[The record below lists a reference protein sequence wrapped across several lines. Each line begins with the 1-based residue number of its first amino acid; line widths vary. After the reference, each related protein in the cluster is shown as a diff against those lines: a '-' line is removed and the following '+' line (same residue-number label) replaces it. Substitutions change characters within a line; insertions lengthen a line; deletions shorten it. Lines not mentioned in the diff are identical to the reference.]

1 MFNVSNSYK
10 SAALQ
15 PVQEHRLTGTIGSVS
30 FDENNI
36 VSGTFNIRK
45 QCTDT
50 SDVVLGSCFI
60 GQLSATFTGVN
71 INRGAWYNKV
81 VTPFFGIKLSN
92 NTWES
97 VPLGVFK
104 IKNVHVSAEGV
115 EVIAYDNMAKFDK
128 VVKHKKTTLNIK
140 SDSMWTF
147 IDLAC
152 RKCNVTLGMT
162 KAQID
167 SLPNG
172 SRQQAD
178 IEIYGD
184 AKSTDF
190 ANDIETYR
198 DLLYWCAQT
207 MGCFA
212 TIDRAGQ
219 LIFKQYTQSIDE
231 TITDNNRLAG
241 AVFDDYTTHYTGLY
255 FTDMD
260 TNDDTYYGYDVQE
273 LQAQIAETQGD
284 LTETEQAIVEN
295 AADIVSNAEDLA
307 ELETKHNQGQIT
319 DEEYAQ
325 QKAVLDNE
333 KAELLAEK
341 NRLEKLAQKLFKR
354 LSWLQDELAQAQAD
368 DEGATMDCGANPFL
382 QYTNLTKRDNT
393 RKRVLAALDEISYTP
408 FTCSLLCG
416 AHFDL
421 GDIIYFSGGH
431 ANNDICCVMAWSYT
445 HNAGTEIQG
454 FGVDPSQYM
463 IKSKA
468 RKEAKKA
475 NSTATTTGHTYV
487 AESNTDPSQ
496 GGTESGA
503 PRGSKNGD
511 VWVQTKGAESLISDL
526 TLTPNTGGMFTNVN
540 KSLNDDGT
548 NSITASLLSD
558 IGEFLACSFSGL
570 TVGKTYYLSFDFQ
583 KSGNNDLYIDQIYA
597 DRDDLAN
604 CVCVADSW
612 DKCWYSVPK
621 MATGGLVTLLNN
633 AYANGKAITIYANND
648 LNHYEMEF
656 EALATTMYLVLAMTL
671 FINGYQGSSAKNI
684 WWSNIK
690 ISNHP
695 SDYDYTETLKY
706 NENGTFK
713 NLTYV
718 KDVDT
723 SENAGTD
730 SNNGLIISNETRKL
744 SLKPN
749 VMRALYKVDPPQ
761 KAVNFSRF
769 CVRCTGEPDKSIN
782 IESYTNHT
790 WENKSVKYDDE
801 KAYKIKCGGVGG
813 SGKYCVYKI
822 TGLTSGSKYYFNF
835 AVNWSNGATFGNDTT
850 KGLGLVFNT
859 TGTISTDAWSGEPD
873 TFNESTLYYSM
884 RRSTTKNYADF
895 SFTAIASTMYMCV
908 VTADITSNAEINL
921 VLSEFVISNLE
932 RKLIRGIYLYD
943 YEKNVWLKYRPFGSI
958 TGGGDEGG
966 GSVVRIEPTLL
977 SGAKV
982 ADYSID
988 GENGSLYAPDNSY
1001 SLPIASADTLG
1012 GIKVGQNLSID
1023 QNGTLSATGGGG
1035 GASSLD
1041 DLSDVDIASPSDG
1054 QVLKYIDGEWVN
1066 GEDTGGADAVELTQ
1080 QQYDALSAQ
1089 QKADPTKVYYVTD
1102 APSSDLDID
1111 DLQNVNISNPSSGQ
1125 ILKYNGSK
1133 WINSSSGA
1141 GISNCYYGQVLSNA
1155 ITLSSPV
1162 NAGEVGSFDFVIPR
1176 SDLYGNGFIVSV
1188 MPSGGWA
1195 KDANGNDIGFI
1206 YMTNSYF
1213 QEDSTTPKPYD
1224 SCDLYVHC
1232 VFINTTNDAVKSFS
1246 YITSNYVLLS

>member
-167 SLPNG
+167 ALPNG

-231 TITDNNRLAG
+231 TITDENRLAG

-295 AADIVSNAEDLA
+295 AADIISNAEDLA

-333 KAELLAEK
+333 KAELLDEK

-475 NSTATTTGHTYV
+475 NSTATTTGHTFV

-503 PRGSKNGD
+503 PRNAKNGD
-511 VWVQTKGAESLISDL
+511 IWVTPHREQLIPYLNLEKTYHCWAASAWSENAYLYWDL
-526 TLTPNTGGMFTNVN
+526 VINCANGDFITIANGLTPYTRNFDGVEHAERWVVFVFRFFKGDEPSVTYNHSVTSMGADAQAQNLPDAILTQPTNMISGQPVHALSPIPN
-540 KSLNDDGT
+540 PIDSEYYDPDFDYYRIGFSSGT
-548 NSITASLLSD
+548 VGYGLIPETQFDYIFESSITD
-558 IGEFLACSFSGL
+558 FNTTIMKYIKEKTVEFPSVQYDEEI
-570 TVGKTYYLSFDFQ
+570 T
-583 KSGNNDLYIDQIYA
+583 
-597 DRDDLAN
+597 DDN
-604 CVCVADSW
+604 
-612 DKCWYSVPK
+612 
-621 MATGGLVTLLNN
+621 
-633 AYANGKAITIYANND
+633 
-648 LNHYEMEF
+648 
-656 EALATTMYLVLAMTL
+656 
-671 FINGYQGSSAKNI
+671 
-684 WWSNIK
+684 
-690 ISNHP
+690 
-695 SDYDYTETLKY
+695 LKY
-706 NENGTFK
+706 NDNGEWK
-713 NLTYV
+713 NLTV
-718 KDVDT
+718 IKQIDT
-723 SENAGTD
+723 SESAGTD
-730 SNNGLIISNETRKL
+730 GENGLIITSGNDKKL
-744 SLKPN
+744 RLKPN
-749 VMRALYKVDPPQ
+749 VMRALYKADPPQ
-761 KAVNFSRF
+761 KNVNFSRF
-769 CVRCTGEPDKSIN
+769 CVRFTGEPDKAIG
-782 IESYTNHT
+782 IEAFANHT
-790 WENKSVKYDDE
+790 FSNIKVDADNEN
-801 KAYKIKCGGVGG
+801 AFKIKCGGVGG
-813 SGKYCVYKI
+813 SGSYVVYKI
-822 TGLTSGSKYYFNF
+822 TGLVIGAPYFFNF
-835 AVNWSNGATFGNDTT
+835 AYNFSDNATFGDDFT

-859 TGTISTDAWSGEPD
+859 TGTISTDSWSGD
-873 TFNESTLYYSM
+873 ADSFNEETLYYSM
-884 RRSTTKNYADF
+884 YRSITKHYADF
-895 SFTAIASTMYMCV
+895 SFEATATTMYMCV
-908 VTADITSNAEINL
+908 VLADEVSGQDVTL
-921 VLSEFVISNLE
+921 TMGEFVIANSE
-932 RKLIRGIYLYD
+932 RKLIRNIYLYD
-943 YEKNVWLKYRPFGSI
+943 YSKNTWLKYRPFGSV
-958 TGGGDEGG
+958 TGGSDDGG
-966 GSVVRIEPTLL
+966 GSTVEITPTI
-977 SGAKV
+977 STGTKI

-988 GENGSLYAPDNSY
+988 GISGELKV
-1001 SLPIASADTLG
+1001 PIASSETLG

-1023 QNGTLSATGGGG
+1023 ENGVLSASGGGG
-1035 GASSLD
+1035 GASSLNA
-1041 DLSDVDIASPSDG
+1041 LTDVDITEPSNG
-1054 QVLKYIDGEWVN
+1054 QVLKYDEESEKWVN
-1066 GEDTGGADAVELTQ
+1066 SEDDGGVEAIELTLV
-1080 QQYDALSAQ
+1080 QYDALSEAD
-1089 QKADPTKVYYVTD
+1089 KLDPTKVYYIKD
-1102 APSSDLDID
+1102 
-1111 DLQNVNISNPSSGQ
+1111 
-1125 ILKYNGSK
+1125 Y
-1133 WINSSSGA
+1133 
-1141 GISNCYYGQVLSNA
+1141 
-1155 ITLSSPV
+1155 
-1162 NAGEVGSFDFVIPR
+1162 
-1176 SDLYGNGFIVSV
+1176 
-1188 MPSGGWA
+1188 PSGGTTQA
-1195 KDANGNDIGFI
+1195 LAFKQLTQTQYNALSVNEKMNGTVYFISANSVGAYGLRVIEISQTDYDRLSTAEKNNNIPYFI
-1206 YMTNSYF
+1206 Y
-1213 QEDSTTPKPYD
+1213 DD
-1224 SCDLYVHC
+1224 
-1232 VFINTTNDAVKSFS
+1232 
-1246 YITSNYVLLS
+1246 